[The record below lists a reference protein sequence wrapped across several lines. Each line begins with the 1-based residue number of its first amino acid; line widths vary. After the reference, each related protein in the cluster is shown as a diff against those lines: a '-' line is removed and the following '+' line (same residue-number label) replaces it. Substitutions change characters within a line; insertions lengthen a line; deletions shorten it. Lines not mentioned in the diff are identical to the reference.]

1 MGTITKRTTTN
12 GKIRYVASVRQNRKG
27 NNFSQSKTF
36 SKESLAKEWIRKTE
50 AELELNGNIAKKP
63 TNDTLASLILRYRD
77 EVAEQFNPKYTKNLT
92 RMAGYLIA
100 KKQVGTLTRQ
110 DFSAFALWR
119 FRGDNGN
126 DGVTPSTIKS
136 DFSFLGAVIDHAV
149 TAWGLPIETVQF
161 ELQQASIALR
171 KRRIITN
178 SQSLDRTPTNDE
190 LTTLTT
196 YFYNQWLRGRTTVP
210 MHLVMWLAIYTAR
223 RQDELMNLRLSDFD
237 RHNAQWL
244 VRDVKNPDGSKGN
257 HKYAH
262 LEPNALAIID
272 ELLQPNVRN
281 RMIYSG
287 YGDELLI
294 PANTRTVGSYFSRAC
309 HVCEIDGLR
318 FHDLRHEAATR
329 LAEDNW
335 SIPQIQTVTLHASWK
350 SLQRY
355 VNLKK
360 RPERLDYWDILA
372 NLDPKTAIAPAP
384 RHINDLDIKNAQIA
398 IDRAILTTPT
408 TPYPAINNLLTDFI
422 ANFKPSKKVVDSFKE
437 RAEIDNLFLFDGLR
451 RQFVI
456 AYTQNAWEK
465 WLIERVTPKLWVD
478 MPNGTTH
485 FYVPTLDALKIN
497 GKSVYRFDDKWVE
510 IGAYFE
516 AVGTLMTTHN
526 PCK

>member
-1 MGTITKRTTTN
+1 MGTITKRTTKN

-36 SKESLAKEWIRKTE
+36 SKESLAKEWIKKTE
-50 AELELNGNIAKKP
+50 AELELNGNIAKKS
-63 TNDTLASLILRYRD
+63 TNDTLATLILRYRD
-77 EVAEQFNPKYTKNLT
+77 EVGEQFNPKYITNLT
-92 RMAGYLIA
+92 RIA
-100 KKQVGTLTRQ
+100 TYPIAQKTASNLTRQ

-126 DGVTPSTIKS
+126 DGVTPSTIKG

-149 TAWGLPIETVQF
+149 TAWGLPLETVQF

-171 KRRIITN
+171 KRRIISN

-244 VRDVKNPDGSKGN
+244 IRDVKNPDGSKGN

-262 LEPNALAIID
+262 LEPNAIAIID

-287 YGDELLI
+287 YGDDLLI
-294 PANTRTVGSYFSRAC
+294 PANTRTVGAYFSRAC
-309 HVCEIDGLR
+309 HVCEIDSLR

-335 SIPQIQTVTLHASWK
+335 SIPQIQTVTLHSSWK

-360 RPERLDYWDILA
+360 RPNRLEYWDILA
-372 NLDPKTAIAPAP
+372 NLDPKNIITPAP
-384 RHINDLDIKNAQIA
+384 HHINDLDIANAKIA
-398 IDRAILTTPT
+398 IDKAILTTPT
-408 TPYPAINNLLTDFI
+408 TPYPAINAILDDFI
-422 ANFKPSKKVVDSFKE
+422 RKFHPSKKVADAFLE
-437 RAEIDNLFLFDGLR
+437 RASIDDMFLFDGLR
-451 RQFVI
+451 RRFVI

-465 WLIERVTPKLWVD
+465 WLMERATSKLWVD

-485 FYVPTLDALKIN
+485 FYMPTLDALKIN
-497 GKSVYRFDDKWVE
+497 GNSVCRFDDKWVE

-516 AVGTLMTTHN
+516 AVGTLLQIDS
-526 PCK
+526 